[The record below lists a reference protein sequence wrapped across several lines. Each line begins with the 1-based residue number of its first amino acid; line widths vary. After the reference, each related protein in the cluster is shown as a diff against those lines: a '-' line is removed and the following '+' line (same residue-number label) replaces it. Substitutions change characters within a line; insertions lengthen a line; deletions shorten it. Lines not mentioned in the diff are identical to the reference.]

1 MTIKVNIMSTA
12 ETIIVELAA
21 TDTVKVIKV
30 EISKKTSIPLQEQRL
45 IYLGIELKDE
55 RTLSEYNLQNNST
68 VQLHRSKFIVVI

>member
-1 MTIKVNIMSTA
+1 MSTA

-30 EISKKTSIPLQEQRL
+30 EIFKKTNISLQEQRL